1 MIVSDLELERDPAG
15 SWTERHARV
24 TTILLL
30 GRLSSARGDALCRI
44 RNVSCGG
51 LMAEARGRFTA
62 GEAVEV
68 ELKAGDRIP
77 GTIRWTVPGRVGIA
91 FAETVEVGRFL
102 AHASGRCVRAGEVRS
117 QRFETDCL
125 AGLSGK
131 WRAHSMRLVNLSQG
145 GARLAGAADLAKGEL
160 LRLAI
165 PRLPERRAAV
175 RWMRDGIIGLAFLE
189 AFSFGELSTW
199 LAEDEWRFATR
210 TARGPAA

>member
-44 RNVSCGG
+44 RNVSC
-51 LMAEARGRFTA
+51 
-62 GEAVEV
+62 
-68 ELKAGDRIP
+68 GDRIP

-131 WRAHSMRLVNLSQG
+131 WRGHSMRLVNLSQG